1 MIYLD
6 NAATTYIK
14 PKSVYSAAGMAFAN
28 SGRGG
33 HKLALKASL
42 EIEKVRLLLADFFS
56 VSGPENIAFC
66 PNTTFALNYA
76 IHGLLTKNDH
86 IIISGM
92 EHNSVSRPAYA
103 SGAEVSVAKADK
115 NGFVSVKSIENEIK
129 LNTKMIVIT
138 HASNVTGTI
147 NPIAQIGKLARNND
161 IIFLVDAAQTA
172 GILPIN
178 VEEDNID
185 LLAFPSHK
193 HLFGVQ
199 GSGGLYVRENVEIRP
214 IIQGGTG
221 THSLSMKQPN
231 LMPNSLEAGTQNAA
245 AIVALGK
252 GIEFINKVGIEEIF
266 EHERMLTNY
275 LLDRLLDMKNII
287 VYGYK
292 GVKEQVGT
300 ISFNIKSGDG
310 LIDPVEIS
318 NILSTRYDI
327 ATRAGFHCSG
337 LAHKAIGTDKT
348 GTVRVSFSYFTK
360 KSDIDK
366 LVSAIKKGVRY
377 FG

>member
-1 MIYLD
+1 MVYLD

-14 PKSVYSAAGMAFAN
+14 PNAVYKAAGTAFAN

-42 EIEKVRLLLADFFS
+42 EIENVRSLLADFFC
-56 VSGPENIAFC
+56 VPEPENIAFC

-76 IHGLLTKNDH
+76 IHGLLHKGDH

-92 EHNSVSRPAYA
+92 EHNSVARPAIA
-103 SGAEVSVAKADK
+103 SGAEVSIAEANKD
-115 NGFVSVKSIENEIK
+115 GFVSVASVEKEIR
-129 LNTKMIVIT
+129 LNTKMIAIT

-147 NPIAQIGKLARNND
+147 NPITEIGALAKNNG
-161 IIFLVDAAQTA
+161 IIFLVDAAQTG
-172 GILPIN
+172 GILPISVAEN
-178 VEEDNID
+178 NID

-199 GSGGLYVRENVEIRP
+199 GSGGLYVHEDLEISP

-221 THSLSMKQPN
+221 THSLSLEQPL

-252 GIEFINKVGIEEIF
+252 GIEFLNSVGKEEILQ
-266 EHERMLTNY
+266 HEQCLTNY
-275 LLDRLLDMKNII
+275 LLERLLNMKNII
-287 VYGYK
+287 VYGT
-292 GVKEQVGT
+292 KEAKKQVGT
-300 ISFNIKSGDG
+300 VSFNIFGKDC
-310 LIDPVEIS
+310 VEIS
-318 NILSTRYDI
+318 NILSTRYNI
-327 ATRAGFHCSG
+327 ATRAGFHCCG
-337 LAHKAIGTDKT
+337 LAHKSLGTEKS
-348 GTVRVSFSYFTK
+348 GTFRASISYFTK

-366 LVSAIKKGVRY
+366 LISAILKMN
-377 FG
+377 